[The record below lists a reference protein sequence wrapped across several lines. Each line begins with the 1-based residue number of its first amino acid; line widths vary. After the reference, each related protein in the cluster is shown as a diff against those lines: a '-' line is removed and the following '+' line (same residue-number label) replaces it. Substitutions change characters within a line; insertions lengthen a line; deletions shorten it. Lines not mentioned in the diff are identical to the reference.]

1 MNEMKINATVDLE
14 NDPSIIQ
21 EEESF
26 IKRNTLPFKGLL
38 SNFRKNTYTGQLTT
52 TGKTIKLN
60 NITNNY
66 ANFNTG
72 DSVKINAVV
81 SDVLD
86 ITPPVSGEK
95 QSEGI
100 IVNSSKY
107 HIVVY
112 GSSQATLCVYNLN
125 NNQWSTTTING
136 DFEQCDFFVCNT
148 NDWFKS
154 YRTNNTIYIERINTS
169 TVFSFDATNYPTLG
183 PANNGRYFRNRL
195 YFGRTE
201 DDMSKCWSA
210 INGGTIEP
218 FQGCISIEND
228 KLVVT
233 GEPVYRRIISNST
246 TSQTT
251 PIGDARLYNILFKNP
266 EANPKMAPIFSGDLL
281 DYQIHSNGIISWYMG
296 SAWRDKLNEN
306 LRIYDYD
313 LPEDLAA
320 WEAQTD
326 PKNYGIYPSI
336 EHVFTYVP
344 HYITPGYTID
354 SNGNKEYIYDENIL
368 KIYSTFQNR
377 VDTLV
382 DYNSFLYKI
391 YSSGQPVV
399 FSNELDRDLG
409 NPGWSELTIHDS
421 REHPLTYDYPML
433 YMYSN
438 IASNKGKTFTFGKGY
453 ASYVSSAYRLE
464 PSDLIAKN
472 LKTETEAQ
480 TRITVYGLLRKLNT
494 KINYWNKE
502 DSIKSY
508 DLDNTVVNQYSTED
522 WYYIVE
528 HSTGFFG
535 IRDNG
540 FYNPND
546 KETLPWVSSGLQ
558 VLSKVRA
565 DDRLPERIIWLTKD
579 AKKNKKW
586 PSCPPLID
594 ISATD
599 IPTRITKNNKIS
611 IDIYE
616 GIPFALNYQNVLLF
630 NSESDG
636 IINYSYYSSGDY
648 DYIVVNNKLAKLKI
662 NNFTTSDIKISKI
675 ADYLFTSNIVASKSV
690 WKEDTQGRLTL
701 KEAFKPMVAYELSDN
716 ITSMGYLSPLT
727 STNDVWQEAGGFNA
741 NFNDKFVSSGYVLPP
756 ITIPFYID
764 SSNLD
769 DFNKKI
775 IEANKP
781 LLTPVISSDTITSF
795 DIYYTHTLLNPD
807 ITYKYSVDKNGS
819 GSFDLLKQDNTW
831 PSTSETIYFPI
842 GKTTTLTGQNTRV
855 PTAIVDSDYSAAL
868 VEHDNSIFLNFNNS
882 QLIYASNQIFTTY
895 TSNYYF
901 DGKAIYYIGGSST
914 TNTENTFACYAL
926 GMKFLGNSSTEAF
939 FYSPFDNTIYKFSGS
954 TSLDKWISIPRVIN
968 QFGEIIDTVFSS
980 VDQTLYL
987 LLEKALILIKP
998 SAKDVCII
1006 DITGKRL
1013 ETISKGVVVY
1023 GYNNSTLYS
1032 PIEGETIPLEIETSW
1047 IGSDTKL
1054 YKYNFIDLLFVD
1066 GIGKKIDIEVSTQTD
1081 KVSTQVLKD
1090 FIINK
1095 NRIRIT
1101 PKVPIGNAIKL
1112 KLLSKDLV
1120 SIESILMDITQASDK
1135 QGVL

>member
-125 NNQWSTTTING
+125 NNTWSTTTVNG

-148 NDWFKS
+148 NNWFKS
-154 YRTNNTIYIERINTS
+154 YRENNTIYVVELNTGN
-169 TVFSFDATNYPTLG
+169 TFTFDATNYPTLG
-183 PANNGRYFRNRL
+183 PANNGRYFGNRF

-233 GEPVYRRIISNST
+233 GEPVYRRITSNSIIT
-246 TSQTT
+246 YEGVNPYSVYFIAFQY
-251 PIGDARLYNILFKNP
+251 YNENNK
-266 EANPKMAPIFSGDLL
+266 PIFSGDLL
-281 DYQIHSNGIISWYMG
+281 DYQIHSNGIISWYVG
-296 SAWRDKLNEN
+296 ATWREN
-306 LRIYDYD
+306 LNKNLGLFDYD

-320 WEAQTD
+320 WEAQTSPKAYGVND
-326 PKNYGIYPSI
+326 PDN
-336 EHVFTYVP
+336 EHMLKYVP
-344 HYITPGYTID
+344 HYISPGYTID
-354 SNGNKEYIYDENIL
+354 SNGNKEYIHDENIL
-368 KIYSTFQNR
+368 KIYSTYEGQNTR
-377 VDTLV
+377 TLV
-382 DYNSFLYKI
+382 DYNSFLIKLDGYAT
-391 YSSGQPVV
+391 SVV

-421 REHPLTYDYPML
+421 REHPLTYDYPLL

-453 ASYVSSAYRLE
+453 ASYVSSTYVIG
-464 PSDLIAKN
+464 DNTIAKSIPSSSLIPPTN
-472 LKTETEAQ
+472 
-480 TRITVYGLLRKLNT
+480 IFISNLLRKLNT
-494 KINYWNKE
+494 KLNYWNKE
-502 DSIKSY
+502 EGIKPY
-508 DLDNTVVNQYSTED
+508 DLDNTVVNQYDTND
-522 WYYIVE
+522 WCFTYEY
-528 HSTGFFG
+528 STGGWG
-535 IRDNG
+535 IRSNG

-558 VLSKVRA
+558 VLSLIRN
-565 DDRLPERIIWLTKD
+565 DSFILPERIIWLTKD

-636 IINYSYYSSGDY
+636 IINYSYYSSGNY
-648 DYIVVNNKLAKLKI
+648 DYIAINNKLAKLKI

-690 WKEDTQGRLTL
+690 WKEDIQGRLTL

-1112 KLLSKDLV
+1112 KLSSKDLV

>member
-14 NDPSIIQ
+14 NDPNIIQ

-125 NNQWSTTTING
+125 NNTWSTTTING

-148 NDWFKS
+148 NNWFKS
-154 YRTNNTIYIERINTS
+154 YRTNNTIYVVELNTGN
-169 TVFSFDATNYPTLG
+169 TFTFDATNYPTLG
-183 PANNGRYFRNRL
+183 PANNGRYFRNRF

-233 GEPVYRRIISNST
+233 GEPVYRRIISNSINQIYT
-246 TSQTT
+246 TY
-251 PIGDARLYNILFKNP
+251 GNVEFYNILFKTPNSDP
-266 EANPKMAPIFSGDLL
+266 SKAPIFGSDLL

-296 SAWRDKLNEN
+296 SARRTHLNE
-306 LRIYDYD
+306 RIYIFNND
-313 LPEDLAA
+313 LPEDLESWA
-320 WEAQTD
+320 AQTEQ
-326 PKNYGIYPSI
+326 KQVGIFPSG
-336 EHVFTYVP
+336 EHIFSYVP
-344 HYITPGYTID
+344 HYISPGYTID
-354 SNGNKEYIYDENIL
+354 SNGNKEYIHDENIL
-368 KIYSTFQNR
+368 KIYSTYKDE
-377 VDTLV
+377 VKSLL
-382 DYNSFLYKI
+382 DYNSYKLYD
-391 YSSGQPVV
+391 YGQNVV

-421 REHPLTYDYPML
+421 REHPLTYDYPLL

-438 IASNKGKTFTFGKGY
+438 IASNKGKTFIFGKGY
-453 ASYVSSAYRLE
+453 ANYVSSAYYLE
-464 PSDLIAKN
+464 PNDCIAKN
-472 LKTETEAQ
+472 ITEETENVP
-480 TRITVYGLLRKLNT
+480 TLIEVRNLLRKLNT
-494 KINYWNKE
+494 KLNYWSKE
-502 DSIKSY
+502 EGIKPY
-508 DLDNTVVNQYSTED
+508 DLDNTVVNQYSTKD
-522 WYYIVE
+522 WTYIALQ
-528 HSTGFFG
+528 SNNKWQL
-535 IRDNG
+535 ISNG

-558 VLSKVRA
+558 VLSKVNVE
-565 DDRLPERIIWLTKD
+565 DRLSERIIWLTKD

-662 NNFTTSDIKISKI
+662 ANFNASDIKISKI

-807 ITYKYSVDKNGS
+807 ITYKYSIDKNGS

-882 QLIYASNQIFTTY
+882 QLIYSSNQIFTTY

-1013 ETISKGVVVY
+1013 ETINKGVVVY
-1023 GYNNSTLYS
+1023 SNYNSTLYS
-1032 PIEGETIPLEIETSW
+1032 PIEGNIIPLEIETSW

-1090 FIINK
+1090 FVINK